1 MNATL
6 QAFVGLVPS
15 ASTLPAPFSVNVR
28 MEHNLIQM
36 PESSALHCYAAL
48 SMTIV
53 QAILSVNQPL
63 KIVSVRNPMSA
74 PTADVS
80 FFFLKK
86 LQIPF
91 NSVI

>member
-1 MNATL
+1 
-6 QAFVGLVPS
+6 
-15 ASTLPAPFSVNVR
+15 

-36 PESSALHCYAAL
+36 PESSALPCCAAQ

-63 KIVSVRNPMSA
+63 KIVSARNPMSA
-74 PTADVS
+74 PTVDVS

-86 LQIPF
+86 FPLTQSF
-91 NSVI
+91 KNCLE